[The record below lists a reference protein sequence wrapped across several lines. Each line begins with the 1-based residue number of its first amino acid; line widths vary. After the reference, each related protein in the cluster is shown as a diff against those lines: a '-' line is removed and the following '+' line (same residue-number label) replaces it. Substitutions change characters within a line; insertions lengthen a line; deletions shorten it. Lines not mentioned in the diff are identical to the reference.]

1 MIYKVGG
8 VIVYLGILLWLG
20 VLASRRM
27 KDIKDYFAAG
37 KNLGF
42 LAVAFSGA
50 CHGGIRVAPHR
61 FNRYGLR
68 FGVKAFWVVVGEVIG
83 VVGAWIFMSKRFKR
97 LTDQYDSITVP
108 DYLESRF
115 KTKAKSFVLSPLLP

>member
-1 MIYKVGG
+1 MIFKVGG

-42 LAVAFSGA
+42 LAVASRPEP
-50 CHGGIRVAPHR
+50 RV
-61 FNRYGLR
+61 N
-68 FGVKAFWVVVGEVIG
+68 
-83 VVGAWIFMSKRFKR
+83 
-97 LTDQYDSITVP
+97 
-108 DYLESRF
+108 
-115 KTKAKSFVLSPLLP
+115 PLGC